1 MNYHEFNNMIT
12 KKKMMIK
19 YNKMNLIRYFQ
30 MKINR
35 KKKILFLK
43 IKKINI
49 KIKKLRKYLKI
60 IINLN
65 NKKRNKFWIKKLN
78 KMKKKF
84 NLQKI
89 LILHYK
95 IKNK

>member
-1 MNYHEFNNMIT
+1 
-12 KKKMMIK
+12 
-19 YNKMNLIRYFQ
+19 

>member
-1 MNYHEFNNMIT
+1 
-12 KKKMMIK
+12 MMIK

>member
-1 MNYHEFNNMIT
+1 
-12 KKKMMIK
+12 
-19 YNKMNLIRYFQ
+19 

-49 KIKKLRKYLKI
+49 KIKKFKKYLKI
-60 IINLN
+60 TINLN
-65 NKKRNKFWIKKLN
+65 NKKRNKLLIKKLY

-89 LILHYK
+89 LIPLNK
-95 IKNK
+95 IKNKL

>member
-1 MNYHEFNNMIT
+1 
-12 KKKMMIK
+12 
-19 YNKMNLIRYFQ
+19 

-49 KIKKLRKYLKI
+49 KIKKFKKYLKI
-60 IINLN
+60 TINLN
-65 NKKRNKFWIKKLN
+65 NKKRNKLLIKKLY

-89 LILHYK
+89 LIPLNK
-95 IKNK
+95 IKNKLDWQPKTSFENMIKIMVNNDLKLIQ